1 MNKPFPGAKVSFVG
15 AGPGDPELITLK
27 GKRLLEEADIIVY
40 TGHLAEPVARRF
52 ARKDAE
58 LRDSA
63 KMEPA
68 RIGKLL
74 ADACRAGRKA
84 VRLATGD
91 PSVFLRFK
99 EIADVLKSEGIAFKV
114 VPGVSS
120 FLAAAASLRTEFVV
134 PDVTR
139 TVIMTYLHGR
149 TPPHPKEK
157 LEELAKCESSLVIF
171 VGEALDPSLQER
183 LSGAYPPETPVA
195 VVYKASWP
203 DERVHTGELKDLSRI
218 LRQEITVKN
227 LPTNKTLIFVGQ
239 FLAGRHGAL

>member
-1 MNKPFPGAKVSFVG
+1 MNKPFPGAKVSFGG

-74 ADACRAGRKA
+74 A
-84 VRLATGD
+84 
-91 PSVFLRFK
+91 
-99 EIADVLKSEGIAFKV
+99 
-114 VPGVSS
+114 
-120 FLAAAASLRTEFVV
+120 AAASLRTEFVV

-149 TPPHPKEK
+149 TPPHHKEK
-157 LEELAKCESSLVIF
+157 LEELAKCESSLV
-171 VGEALDPSLQER
+171 
-183 LSGAYPPETPVA
+183 
-195 VVYKASWP
+195 
-203 DERVHTGELKDLSRI
+203 
-218 LRQEITVKN
+218 
-227 LPTNKTLIFVGQ
+227 
-239 FLAGRHGAL
+239 